1 MISSVITKEQAR
13 VEVSRRRR
21 EALTL
26 VRVRDPSIFKDEVR
40 RSILSSLTKKQ
51 LEVIADIKN
60 GIRYIALACGRR
72 AGKTNLLAKLLILT
86 LLDCGHNEAV
96 FYVAWS
102 LKIGKGLIWKELEK
116 LCHDYALDEYWR
128 LTEHQG
134 QIDTPD
140 GAAFFILGLNK
151 AKQSNLT
158 RGFKG
163 RLFCVDESQDVE
175 HLLERTHVAVSPGL
189 SDTKGVFIAAGTG
202 PYVTQ
207 GTWYE
212 WSEGRKGFKAFNWT
226 IRENE
231 KFPQDPEETLREW
244 LEQNECDETHPDF
257 IREWMGKAAN
267 DVTTLICEYI
277 AERNSITEL
286 PEEYSLEWK
295 HIIGMDYGWDDAITW
310 EVVAVNPYGPERIVV
325 HAECH
330 SEMDND
336 SAADKTA
343 ELVRQFDTTHVVCD
357 PAGGGKGFYK
367 TFNSKYGKTLGC
379 QITAAYKLGK
389 VDSTKVINTDFRC
402 MPPENENGE
411 TMFGPGK
418 ARFVLLLPAAAPLEK
433 ELKVLKWKN
442 KQKGEVLTSK
452 TVRDD
457 NFDGFRYACA
467 EISPWQ
473 AKEEPT
479 PEKKALIKAEREIQ
493 VKIREDA
500 EVRERELRNRA
511 AKKQAN
517 ASWWGSR

>member
-1 MISSVITKEQAR
+1 M
-13 VEVSRRRR
+13 EVSRRRR
-21 EALTL
+21 EALSL
-26 VRVRDPSIFKDEVR
+26 LRVRDKAEFKNEVR
-40 RSILSSLTKKQ
+40 RSIYASLTKKQ
-51 LEVIADIKN
+51 LEVIADIKL
-60 GIRYIALACGRR
+60 GIRYIAMACGRR

-86 LLDCGHNEAV
+86 LLDCEHNEAV

-189 SDTKGVFIAAGTG
+189 ADTKGVFIAAGTG

-207 GTWYE
+207 GTWFE

-244 LEQNECDETHPDF
+244 REQNECDETHPDF

-286 PEEYSLEWK
+286 PEAYSLDWQ
-295 HIIGMDYGWDDAITW
+295 HIIGMDFGWDDAITW
-310 EVVAVNPYGPERIVV
+310 IVVAVNPYGPERIVV
-325 HAECH
+325 HAEGA

-336 SAADKTA
+336 TAADKTA
-343 ELVRQFDTTHVVCD
+343 ELVKRFQTSYVVCD

-367 TFNSKYGKTLGC
+367 TFNSKYGKILGC
-379 QITAAYKLGK
+379 QIKSAYKLNK
-389 VDSTKVINTDFRC
+389 VDSTKVINTDLRVS
-402 MPPENENGE
+402 PPDNDNAEP
-411 TMFGPGK
+411 MFGKGK
-418 ARFVLLLPAAAPLEK
+418 ARLVLLLPDAAPLEK
-433 ELKVLKWKN
+433 EIKVLKWKN
-442 KQKGEVLTSK
+442 KQKAEVLTSK

-457 NFDGFRYACA
+457 HFDGFRYACA
-467 EISPWQ
+467 EIAPWQ
-473 AKEEPT
+473 PKEEPS
-479 PEKKALIKAEREIQ
+479 PEKKALKKAERELEA
-493 VKIREDA
+493 KIKEDP
-500 EVRERELRNRA
+500 EVREREKRNKA
-511 AKKQAN
+511 ARKQAN
-517 ASWWGSR
+517 GPWWGAR